1 MFIDHYDRNNL
12 AGMQVHEFRSIT
24 HETEAL
30 KSAIGTILKEPQ
42 IGKKLKG
49 ELEHLRSYAVHVRGR
64 AGRLIYHWD
73 DESLVLF
80 SFGPRQGIY
89 K

>member
-1 MFIDHYDRNNL
+1 MKIL
-12 AGMQVHEFRSIT
+12 
-24 HETEAL
+24 ETSKFSKLRKKIRDQAEIESL
-30 KSAIGTILKEPQ
+30 KSAIGEIQKDPQ

-49 ELEHLRSYAVHVRGR
+49 ELGHLRSFAYAVRGQAR
-64 AGRLIYHWD
+64 RLIYLWEKD
-73 DESLVLF
+73 SLILF

>member
-1 MFIDHYDRNNL
+1 MRLLETSKFSKLRKKIKDE
-12 AGMQVHEFRSIT
+12 A
-24 HETEAL
+24 ETEAL
-30 KSAIGTILKEPQ
+30 KSAIGKILKEPQ

-49 ELEHLRSYAVHVRGR
+49 ELEHLRAYAYNVRGQAR
-64 AGRLIYHWD
+64 RLIYHWD
-73 DESLVLF
+73 DESIVLF

>member
-1 MFIDHYDRNNL
+1 MKL
-12 AGMQVHEFRSIT
+12 L
-24 HETEAL
+24 ETSKFSKLRKKIRDEAESAAL
-30 KSAIGTILKEPQ
+30 KSAISKIFEDPQ

-49 ELEHLRSYAVHVRGR
+49 ELAHLRSFPYTVRGQAR
-64 AGRLIYHWD
+64 RLIYHWEED
-73 DESLVLF
+73 ALTLF

>member
-1 MFIDHYDRNNL
+1 MKLLETSKFSKLRKKIKDEAESMGLRL
-12 AGMQVHEFRSIT
+12 AI
-24 HETEAL
+24 A
-30 KSAIGTILKEPQ
+30 AILKDPQ

-49 ELEHLRSYAVHVRGR
+49 ELGHLRSYSYTARGQAR
-64 AGRLIYHWD
+64 RLIYHWGKD
-73 DESLVLF
+73 ALVLF

>member
-1 MFIDHYDRNNL
+1 MIIL
-12 AGMQVHEFRSIT
+12 
-24 HETEAL
+24 ETSKFSKLRKKTRDQAEIEAL
-30 KSAIGTILKEPQ
+30 KSAIGEIQKDPQ

-49 ELEHLRSYAVHVRGR
+49 ELEHLRSHAYNVRGQAR
-64 AGRLIYHWD
+64 RLVYYWEKDSFI
-73 DESLVLF
+73 LF

>member
-1 MFIDHYDRNNL
+1 MKIL
-12 AGMQVHEFRSIT
+12 
-24 HETEAL
+24 ETSKFSKLRKKIRDEAESRAL
-30 KSAIGTILKEPQ
+30 KSAIGEIRKDPQ

-49 ELEHLRSYAVHVRGR
+49 ELEHLKSYAYAARGQAR
-64 AGRLIYHWD
+64 RLVYHWEKD
-73 DESLVLF
+73 SLILF

>member
-1 MFIDHYDRNNL
+1 MKL
-12 AGMQVHEFRSIT
+12 L
-24 HETEAL
+24 ETSKFSKLRKKIKDQAEIEAL
-30 KSAIGTILKEPQ
+30 KSAIGEIRKDPQ

-49 ELEHLRSYAVHVRGR
+49 ELEHHRSYSSAARGQAR
-64 AGRLIYHWD
+64 RLVYHWEKD
-73 DESLVLF
+73 SLILF

>member
-1 MFIDHYDRNNL
+1 MKL
-12 AGMQVHEFRSIT
+12 L
-24 HETEAL
+24 ETSRFAKLRKKLRDGDEQAAL
-30 KSAIGTILKEPQ
+30 KSAVGEILYDPL

-49 ELEHLRSYAVHVRGR
+49 ELSHLRSHRFAARGQTR
-64 AGRLIYHWD
+64 RLIYHWD
-73 DESLVLF
+73 MDVMVLF

>member
-1 MFIDHYDRNNL
+1 MRLLETSKFAKLRKKIKDE
-12 AGMQVHEFRSIT
+12 A
-24 HETEAL
+24 ETEAL
-30 KSAIGTILKEPQ
+30 KSAIVEIRKEPQ

-49 ELEHLRSYAVHVRGR
+49 ELEHLRSFAYSVRGQPR
-64 AGRLIYHWD
+64 RLVYHWD
-73 DESLVLF
+73 EESVVLY

>member
-1 MFIDHYDRNNL
+1 MKL
-12 AGMQVHEFRSIT
+12 L
-24 HETEAL
+24 ETSKFSKLRKKIRDEAESVAL
-30 KSAIGTILKEPQ
+30 KSAIMEILKDPQ

-49 ELEHLRSYAVHVRGR
+49 ELGHLRSYSYTARGQTR
-64 AGRLIYHWD
+64 RLIYHCEKD
-73 DESLVLF
+73 ALVLF